1 MSLVVTLRIPTFVPT
16 SQFEEHLVSPSSPT
30 ADMNSTRNADEV
42 TLPSFDIS
50 NVENVVV
57 ENNVVLRSAVRN
69 LINEMSKS
77 SGKHYMKNYRTAK
90 EKTEDIEI
98 LIQSLSSPVK
108 RTVSKTPSNCV
119 LSAVVNTDSSSIHEA
134 AVNNSLIDYL
144 KYLDINKQ
152 YPILHQMMH
161 KVFGNKMT
169 DEDFLNG

>member
-16 SQFEEHLVSPSSPT
+16 GQFEEHLASPSSPT

-42 TLPSFDIS
+42 IIHFDIS

-69 LINEMSKS
+69 LINETSKS

-108 RTVSKTPSNCV
+108 RTVSKTPSNFV